1 MKKSHLIALMAAG
14 ALMSFAGLTACSSS
28 SEVDVVN
35 NPNVEYDH
43 EGNAGVRPEFVI
55 SFPRSVVNSKTRM
68 EGDVTQ
74 SAGTSAQFRG
84 MDNIR
89 LIPFNEEPKSGSE
102 KFASI
107 MSLTSIQALKK
118 EGTLNYKVYA
128 DQFVPVSTKY
138 FLFYGK
144 AINYTAESDITEMDD
159 KFKFGVIKASG
170 LSDDEFFST
179 KNLSFGLEQINASTD
194 HQAGNSVG
202 RNVVQLMTSLAN
214 ITSTAGAPHSAWS
227 TTTNLTLSRLYKN
240 FIGTTVSSSNS
251 LSAILGMIYE
261 GLERVAAADPARP
274 LADKIKTTIESV
286 CSSTPVTGSP
296 VSLNS
301 DYAGYPGNIGLP
313 DGAARVRW
321 NGTKFEDM
329 SANYGGGLKGMKLT
343 DYVYPAALWYYISTP
358 LKASSSVESVNYDA
372 QDSWAKVINAVYK
385 GADAEVG
392 GSTQSVALVNPVEYA
407 VGRIET
413 QIKMD
418 DGTFYDG
425 AGNEVAVGDGY
436 TMKGLLFGGQNSVG
450 FDFSTKG
457 SESWTIYDRKLAG
470 NIVAKKNSTS
480 AVNHTLALE
489 TKKDK
494 PVFAALELVNGG
506 EAFQGAD
513 GIIPAGGTFYLSVE
527 LDPKASTTTGYNE
540 TVNKIV
546 MKDYVTKVIV
556 KINNGNTTVD
566 RNGDGTPDK
575 YVFDPETG
583 LPVGVDADGNGEEDP
598 YDIDGD
604 GTEDTFVTEP
614 DKGGPGWDT
623 DGDGIVDIPV
633 LPNPSNGQYPDNPN
647 VPEGL
652 GKATNGI
659 PNLTSPGV
667 ELGTSVNLEWT
678 PGLTLT
684 PEI

>member
-1 MKKSHLIALMAAG
+1 MKKSHSFALMAVG
-14 ALMSFAGLTACSSS
+14 ALMSLTSLTACSSS
-28 SEVDVVN
+28 NDVDVAN
-35 NPNVEYDH
+35 NPNVEYDD
-43 EGNAGVRPEFVI
+43 EGKAGVRPEFII
-55 SFPRSVVNSKTRM
+55 SFPRSVVNNKTRM
-68 EGDVTQ
+68 GSDETQ
-74 SAGTSAQFRG
+74 SAGTVSQFRG
-84 MDNIR
+84 MDHIR
-89 LIPFNEEPKSGSE
+89 LIPFDVEPKSTSE

-107 MSLTSIQALKK
+107 MSLSSIQALKK
-118 EGTLNYKVYA
+118 EGSLNYKVFA
-128 DQFVPVSTKY
+128 DQFVPVGTKY

-144 AINYTAESDITEMDD
+144 AIDYTAESEITAMDD
-159 KFKFGVIKASG
+159 KFKFGSIKASG
-170 LSDDEFFST
+170 LTDEEFST
-179 KNLSFGLEQINASTD
+179 PKSLSFGLEQICTNTD
-194 HQAGNSVG
+194 QQAGNSVG
-202 RNVVQLMTSLAN
+202 RNIVQLMTGLAN
-214 ITSTAGAPHSAWS
+214 ITVSGSGVHTTWS
-227 TTTNLTLSRLYKN
+227 TTTNLTLSRLYRN
-240 FIGTTVSSSNS
+240 FIGTTVSSSS
-251 LSAILGMIYE
+251 SVSAILGLIYD
-261 GLERVAAADPARP
+261 GLQRVAETDPARP
-274 LADKIKTTIESV
+274 LANAIRDRILSSCSTVPIE
-286 CSSTPVTGSP
+286 GSP

-313 DGAARVRW
+313 DGAVRVRW
-321 NGTKFEDM
+321 DGTKFEDM
-329 SANYGGGLKGMKLT
+329 LANYGGGLKGMNLT

-358 LKASSSVESVNYDA
+358 LKASSTVESPNYDA
-372 QDSWAKVINAVYK
+372 QDSWTKVINAVYK

-425 AGNEVAVGDGY
+425 AGNEVVVGAGY

-450 FDFSTKG
+450 YDFATKG
-457 SESWTIYDRKLAG
+457 SESWTIYDRKMAG
-470 NIVAKKNSTS
+470 NIVGKKNSTS

-494 PVFAALELVNGG
+494 PVYAALELVNGG

-513 GIIPAGGTFYLSVE
+513 GIIPAGGTFYLTVE

-556 KINNGNTTVD
+556 KINNGNTVAD
-566 RNGDGTPDK
+566 RNGDEKPDK
-575 YVFDPETG
+575 YVIDPETG
-583 LPVGVDADGNGEEDP
+583 LPTGVDADGDGVEDP

-604 GTEDTFVTEP
+604 GTDDTFVTDP

-623 DGDGIVDIPV
+623 DGDGIVDLPV
-633 LPNPSNGQYPDNPN
+633 LPDPTDGKYPEGPTI
-647 VPEGL
+647 PEGL

-659 PNLTSPGV
+659 PNLASPGV

-678 PGLTLT
+678 PGLTLA